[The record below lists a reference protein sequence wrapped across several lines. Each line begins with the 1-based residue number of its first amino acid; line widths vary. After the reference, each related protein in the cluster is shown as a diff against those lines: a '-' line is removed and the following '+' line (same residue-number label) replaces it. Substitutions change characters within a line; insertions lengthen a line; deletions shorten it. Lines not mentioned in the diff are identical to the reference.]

1 MIYILFILSI
11 FCAGA
16 FYKLLFRGRHQQA
29 VADRYFVCTVM
40 FMAWLIMSL
49 RDITVGVDTAMYCTF
64 FNRYESAPISKI
76 FTTVIIEP
84 GWASLAWLINYIGGN
99 FVLFQMVFY
108 GIFCYLCANFI
119 ILGNGMLRRDST
131 FIITVVLLAGCWLLS
146 FNIARQMIA
155 VMFILNAWLY
165 FCQHKRKKA
174 AALFILALSFH
185 YSSILALALIIL
197 WKMRNVRHFGFITM
211 ASLAACYFLF
221 GTIMSIA
228 GQMGVYVNY
237 INNAFNNFQEANMV
251 KIIWTIIAFHAVW
264 IFIKSKKF
272 TPFDKVVAAYSL
284 IYVFTNIMASQ
295 INYFERLG
303 LFFMPFVALLYPIVG
318 NSFKSRQLRYI
329 YFTGIAVCY
338 SIWFILGSR
347 SPQYAYSISSLL

>member
-1 MIYILFILSI
+1 
-11 FCAGA
+11 
-16 FYKLLFRGRHQQA
+16 
-29 VADRYFVCTVM
+29 
-40 FMAWLIMSL
+40 
-49 RDITVGVDTAMYCTF
+49 
-64 FNRYESAPISKI
+64 
-76 FTTVIIEP
+76 
-84 GWASLAWLINYIGGN
+84 
-99 FVLFQMVFY
+99 
-108 GIFCYLCANFI
+108 
-119 ILGNGMLRRDST
+119 
-131 FIITVVLLAGCWLLS
+131 
-146 FNIARQMIA
+146 MIA